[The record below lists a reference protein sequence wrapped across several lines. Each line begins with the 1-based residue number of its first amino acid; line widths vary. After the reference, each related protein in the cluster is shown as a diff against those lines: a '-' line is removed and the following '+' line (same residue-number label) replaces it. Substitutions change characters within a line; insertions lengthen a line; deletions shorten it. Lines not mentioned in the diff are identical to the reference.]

1 MLDAR
6 RAPADVGDGRRL
18 ILGLLLGL
26 LNLLLGRGPLLLNGL
41 RRVLAL
47 SPLDLILVS
56 RTLLGTHCCF
66 SFRRQ
71 KRQWRLAR
79 LGGALVGGAAGA
91 SALRISSSVAG
102 RWETCGSVSP

>member
-6 RAPADVGDGRRL
+6 WAPADVRDGRRL

-26 LNLLLGRGPLLLNGL
+26 LNLLLGGRALTLLFG
-41 RRVLAL
+41 RVLAL

-56 RTLLGTHCCF
+56 RTLLGTHCGF

-71 KRQWRLAR
+71 RRQWRLAR
-79 LGGALVGGAAGA
+79 LGGALAGGAAGA

-102 RWETCGSVSP
+102 RWETCGSVAP